1 MYPWGINVSI
11 MEPGGFQ
18 TAITEPR
25 TMERQM
31 RQAWDEISEEL
42 KKELRKRIFGKRY
55 LFISKKISLIK

>member
-42 KKELRKRIFGKRY
+42 KKEYGKEYLERGICLFRKKF
-55 LFISKKISLIK
+55 L